1 MSRSVFFSFHYKPD
15 NWRASQVR
23 NAGVVEGNKAVSD
36 NDWESITSGGDSA
49 IEKWIAGQMSG
60 KSAAIVLV
68 GNATAGR
75 KWINHEIIKA
85 WNDKK
90 GVVGVHIHNL
100 LNSSGDKSTKGSNPF
115 AGVTMGSGGAKMST
129 IVKCYDPPYAT
140 STNVYD
146 HIKQNLEDWV
156 EEAIT
161 IRNNY

>member
-1 MSRSVFFSFHYKPD
+1 MSRNVFYSFHYKPD

-23 NAGVVEGNKAVSD
+23 NAGVVEGNLPCSD
-36 NDWESITSGGDSA
+36 NDWESITGGGAAA

-60 KSAAIVLV
+60 RSAAVVLV

-75 KWINHEIIKA
+75 KWINYEISKA
-85 WNDKK
+85 WTDGK

-100 LNSSGDKSTKGSNPF
+100 QNSQGSQATKGSNPF
-115 AGVTMGSGGAKMST
+115 DGLTMGSGGAKMST

-140 STNVYD
+140 STKVYEYVSN
-146 HIKQNLEDWV
+146 NLADWV
-156 EEAIT
+156 EEAIK